1 VANPLLLDFDSI
13 RNKRNPFS
21 SFSQRWP
28 FRIAASVGPAEVKQ
42 VLSSRELWKIGIIW
56 MLFNM
61 TAIGFL
67 TWAPAMFVTF
77 KSLDIIYASILSSSI
92 MIVALF
98 LAPLY
103 GWASDKI
110 DRRKPFIIIVALITG
125 ALNFSVGYLL
135 GVPLLMAIVLSGIS
149 GAAVPGLIMAIA
161 ARTLPQ
167 KQAGIS
173 FGVMTM
179 WQNIGITITAPL
191 IGYILQPGLSASGFA

>member
-1 VANPLLLDFDSI
+1 
-13 RNKRNPFS
+13 
-21 SFSQRWP
+21 
-28 FRIAASVGPAEVKQ
+28 
-42 VLSSRELWKIGIIW
+42 
-56 MLFNM
+56 
-61 TAIGFL
+61 
-67 TWAPAMFVTF
+67 
-77 KSLDIIYASILSSSI
+77 

-110 DRRKPFIIIVALITG
+110 DRRKPFIIIGALITG

-135 GVPLLMAIVLSGIS
+135 GIPLLIAIVLSGVS

-191 IGYILQPGLSASGFA
+191 IGYILQTSQSMILTFASHINNFSFPRCNNFNN